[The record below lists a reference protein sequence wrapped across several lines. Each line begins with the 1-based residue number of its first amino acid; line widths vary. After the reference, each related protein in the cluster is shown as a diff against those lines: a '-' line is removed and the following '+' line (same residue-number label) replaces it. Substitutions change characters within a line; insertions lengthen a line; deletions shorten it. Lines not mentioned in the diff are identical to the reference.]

1 MALVENVEMA
11 KWLRYSALT
20 HLFRLRALAGS
31 GTSCAACAD
40 IYFLCIH
47 AFPTLLVL
55 KFDLAFVGSM
65 SCDPVTF
72 AVKKKFSFSE
82 LTLTFMLAAL

>member
-20 HLFRLRALAGS
+20 HLFRLQALAGS

-47 AFPTLLVL
+47 AFSTLLVL
-55 KFDLAFVGSM
+55 EFDLALVGSM

-72 AVKKKFSFSE
+72 TVLKNKLS
-82 LTLTFMLAAL
+82 LVN